1 MNVKK
6 LKKNKKGFTLVEII
20 VVLVIIG
27 ILMALA
33 VPAVM
38 KYMGDAAD
46 TKVQAQVRAGFIA
59 AQSTAAS
66 KVGEKPGISDKDL
79 QTEVNVTAVNTEL
92 GLTDGTEGS
101 VTKILCSVSSKKI
114 DACDIEVEG
123 AEGNYHATQT
133 KIEKKDGSITELP
146 N

>member
-38 KYMGDAAD
+38 KYMNDAAD
-46 TKVQAQVRAGFIA
+46 TKVKSQVRAGFIA
-59 AQSTAAS
+59 AQSYTTS
-66 KVGEKPGISDKDL
+66 YVGENPGISNEKLQSDVINAPQFKDS
-79 QTEVNVTAVNTEL
+79 VNTEL
-92 GLTDGTEGS
+92 GLETNADGAVKTITCTATNKKLDSCTITVNGS
-101 VTKILCSVSSKKI
+101 DESYT
-114 DACDIEVEG
+114 
-123 AEGNYHATQT
+123 ATQT
-133 KIEKKDGSITELP
+133 DIKKD
-146 N
+146 

>member
-38 KYMGDAAD
+38 KYVNEAAE
-46 TKVQAQVRAGFIA
+46 TKVQSQVRAGFIA

-66 KVGEKPGISDKDL
+66 KVGEKPGISDKEL
-79 QTEVNVTAVNTEL
+79 QTAVDKDAVNAEL
-92 GLTDGTEGS
+92 GLSGGTEGS
-101 VTKILCSVSSKKI
+101 VTKILCGVSSKKI
-114 DACDIEVEG
+114 DACDI
-123 AEGNYHATQT
+123 
-133 KIEKKDGSITELP
+133 
-146 N
+146 

>member
-27 ILMALA
+27 ILMAMA

-38 KYMGDAAD
+38 KYVNEAAE
-46 TKVQAQVRAGFIA
+46 TKVQSQVRAGFIA
-59 AQSTAAS
+59 AQATAAS

-79 QTEVNVTAVNTEL
+79 QTAVNKDTVNAEL
-92 GLTDGTEGS
+92 GLSDGTEGA
-101 VTKILCSVSSKKI
+101 VTKILCDVSSKKI

-123 AEGNYHATQT
+123 ADGNYYATQT
-133 KIEKKDGSITELP
+133 KIEKKGASITNLSD
-146 N
+146 

>member
-38 KYMGDAAD
+38 KYINEAAD
-46 TKVQAQVRAGFIA
+46 TKVQSQVRE
-59 AQSTAAS
+59 Q
-66 KVGEKPGISDKDL
+66 VML
-79 QTEVNVTAVNTEL
+79 QLSLMRQARLV
-92 GLTDGTEGS
+92 
-101 VTKILCSVSSKKI
+101 KIQVFQMMI
-114 DACDIEVEG
+114 
-123 AEGNYHATQT
+123 
-133 KIEKKDGSITELP
+133 
-146 N
+146 

>member
-38 KYMGDAAD
+38 KYVNEAAE
-46 TKVQAQVRAGFIA
+46 TKVQSQVRAGFIA

-66 KVGEKPGISDKDL
+66 KVGEKPGISDKEL
-79 QTEVNVTAVNTEL
+79 QKAVDKDAVNAEL
-92 GLTDGTEGS
+92 GLSGGTEGS
-101 VTKILCSVSSKKI
+101 VTKILCGVSSKKI

-123 AEGNYHATQT
+123 ADGNYYATQT
-133 KIEKKDGSITELP
+133 KIEKKDGSITAIPE
-146 N
+146 

>member
-38 KYMGDAAD
+38 KYIDEAAE
-46 TKVQAQVRAGFIA
+46 TKVQSQVRAGYVA
-59 AQSTAAS
+59 AQSYAAS
-66 KVGEKPGISDKDL
+66 EVGKTPGISETDL
-79 QTEVNVTAVNTEL
+79 ATKVSDAGNINIEL
-92 GLTDGTEGS
+92 GLIDKVDDKAPAGAVNSIRCTVTKQKVDSCEITIIGADGTYTAS
-101 VTKILCSVSSKKI
+101 RTDIVKNTK
-114 DACDIEVEG
+114 
-123 AEGNYHATQT
+123 
-133 KIEKKDGSITELP
+133 
-146 N
+146 

>member
-38 KYMGDAAD
+38 KYMNDAAD
-46 TKVQAQVRAGFIA
+46 TKVKSQVRPGFIA
-59 AQSTAAS
+59 LNPIQQAML
-66 KVGEKPGISDKDL
+66 GESWY
-79 QTEVNVTAVNTEL
+79 Q
-92 GLTDGTEGS
+92 
-101 VTKILCSVSSKKI
+101 
-114 DACDIEVEG
+114 
-123 AEGNYHATQT
+123 
-133 KIEKKDGSITELP
+133 
-146 N
+146 

>member
-38 KYMGDAAD
+38 KYVNEAAE
-46 TKVQAQVRAGFIA
+46 TKVQSQVRAGYFA
-59 AQSTAAS
+59 AQTYVTNY
-66 KVGEKPGISDKDL
+66 VGEHPGEDDTKLNPLVQGVDGV
-79 QTEVNVTAVNTEL
+79 TNVNGEL
-92 GLTDGTEGS
+92 GLSATDDGAGS
-101 VTKILCSVSSKKI
+101 KIECTVENKRVKT
-114 DACDIEVEG
+114 CDITVKDSTTV
-123 AEGNYHATQT
+123 YTATQT
-133 KIEKKDGSITELP
+133 KIEKKVTE
-146 N
+146 